1 MTAAQ
6 TDLSAAEM
14 RAILK
19 ELKVEVEFHIYVRDN
34 MDDYLIHAT
43 CKNLVI
49 RGGGIQSAVIG
60 SGSTPSEAVVA
71 LWDLLTGIDDDQVLC
86 INPHDPQ
93 RLEIRL
99 TPAGHCRVA

>member
-1 MTAAQ
+1 MTASQ
-6 TDLSAAEM
+6 TDLSPDEM

-19 ELKVEVEFHIYVRDN
+19 ELKAGVEFYVHVGDN
-34 MDDYLIHAT
+34 TDSYLIHAT